1 MRSSMVEHLAV
12 NQAVVGSSPTASVI
26 IIIMKKLL
34 YIISFISICFFISGC
49 YSTKSMGDSEK
60 ADKYLFIY

>member
-26 IIIMKKLL
+26 IIMKKLL
-34 YIISFISICFFISGC
+34 YTISFVSICLLVSGC
-49 YSTKSMGDSEK
+49 YSTKSMSDSEK
-60 ADKYLFIY
+60 ADKYLFVY